1 MDAMITRR
9 PKMARAPYPGELEG
23 CPWGIAPL
31 PGREYAIAPACC
43 GQCSDTQRVQERHF
57 ACSFQADLMNKEGWQ
72 EEDRQLT
79 ESGWEAVL
87 SREVTPEQRASLNQ
101 IIDAEEVAP

>member
-1 MDAMITRR
+1 
-9 PKMARAPYPGELEG
+9 MARAPYPGELES

-31 PGREYAIAPACC
+31 SGREYIIAPACC
-43 GQCSDTQRVQERHF
+43 GQCSAPQRGKEGHF
-57 ACSFQADLMNKEGWQ
+57 ACSFQADDLAKKGWR

-87 SREVTPEQRASLNQ
+87 SR
-101 IIDAEEVAP
+101 VAI

>member
-1 MDAMITRR
+1 
-9 PKMARAPYPGELEG
+9 
-23 CPWGIAPL
+23 
-31 PGREYAIAPACC
+31 
-43 GQCSDTQRVQERHF
+43 
-57 ACSFQADLMNKEGWQ
+57 MNKEGWQ

>member
-1 MDAMITRR
+1 MV
-9 PKMARAPYPGELEG
+9 RAPYPGELES

-31 PGREYAIAPACC
+31 SGREYIIAPACC
-43 GQCSDTQRVQERHF
+43 GQCSATRRGQEGHF
-57 ACSFQADLMNKEGWQ
+57 ACSFQADDLAKAGWQ

-87 SREVTPEQRASLNQ
+87 SR
-101 IIDAEEVAP
+101 VAI

>member
-9 PKMARAPYPGELEG
+9 PEMARAPYPGELESS
-23 CPWGIAPL
+23 PWGIIAK
-31 PGREYAIAPACC
+31 PGREYIIAPACC
-43 GQCSDTQRVQERHF
+43 GQCSDTQRGQEGHF
-57 ACSFQADLMNKEGWQ
+57 ACSFQADDLMNKEGWQ

-87 SREVTPEQRASLNQ
+87 SREVA
-101 IIDAEEVAP
+101 